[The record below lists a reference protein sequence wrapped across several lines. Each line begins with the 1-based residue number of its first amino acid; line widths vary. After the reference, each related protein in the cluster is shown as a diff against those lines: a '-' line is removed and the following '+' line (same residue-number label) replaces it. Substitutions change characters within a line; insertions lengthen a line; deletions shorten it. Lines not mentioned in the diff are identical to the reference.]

1 MVCIINRARGAC
13 RHTPGDEVLPALHR
27 RLQREEG
34 HRGDPAEE
42 VPRAHQRADGGEV
55 AAAPR
60 RLLQRTQPSTRV
72 PSQVQVWKM
81 FSVTVKFRETTSLNL
96 FMHLETICTVR
107 TKGENLG
114 YSLVSDD
121 Q

>member
-1 MVCIINRARGAC
+1 VCFLLPTLVPTRVITEITVPDMEFFKLYLFPLHSYLVCIINRARGAC
-13 RHTPGDEVLPALHR
+13 RHSPGDEVLSALHR

-72 PSQVQVWKM
+72 PPQVQVWKI
-81 FSVTVKFRETTSLNL
+81 V
-96 FMHLETICTVR
+96 
-107 TKGENLG
+107 
-114 YSLVSDD
+114 
-121 Q
+121 